1 MADTGAQSQPPATS
15 AALCPSQLTSNS
27 LTSGHLPHP
36 PVHTEHEVD
45 CVQRQGMT
53 TIMLAIRE
61 ECEVLV
67 ALDLDR
73 RDNEEW
79 TALMFSVD
87 KGVGEMQILLPV
99 TLASATQE
107 LL

>member
-1 MADTGAQSQPPATS
+1 M
-15 AALCPSQLTSNS
+15 N
-27 LTSGHLPHP
+27 
-36 PVHTEHEVD
+36 
-45 CVQRQGMT
+45 
-53 TIMLAIRE
+53 TIMLAIRG

-87 KGVGEMQILLPV
+87 LGVGEMVTGQAVAGAQVGELPV
-99 TLASATQE
+99 TVASAIQE
-107 LL
+107 VSESFLMSGWPAGGVCE